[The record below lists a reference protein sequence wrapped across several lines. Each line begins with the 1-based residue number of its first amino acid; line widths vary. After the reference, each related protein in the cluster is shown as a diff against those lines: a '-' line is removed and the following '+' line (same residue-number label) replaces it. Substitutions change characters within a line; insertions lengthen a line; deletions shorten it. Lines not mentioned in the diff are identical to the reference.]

1 MTFDDKVVLITGGAA
16 GIGRAAAL
24 AFCTRG
30 AKVVI
35 ADLDTET
42 GAPTA
47 AEASVLGGEACFV
60 NVDVSDAASVDDM
73 IVECIDRFGRLDI
86 AINNAGV
93 ELEWAPIA
101 AGDEAQFDK
110 IIAVNLKGVW
120 LCLRAEIRQMLRQSG
135 GAIVNTASIAAMAAA
150 PNMAAYSASKHG
162 VIGLTRTTAVEYA
175 KKGIRVN
182 AVCPGVID
190 TAMTERAISKGDDG
204 IEDYLPGIHPMG
216 RLGTADEVVAAMQWL
231 CSDVAGF
238 TTGAV
243 LPVEGGRLA
252 R

>member
-1 MTFDDKVVLITGGAA
+1 MSFEDKTVLITGGAS

-24 AFCTRG
+24 AFCESG
-30 AKVVI
+30 AKVVV
-35 ADLDTET
+35 ADLDAEN
-42 GAPTA
+42 AVATA
-47 AEASVLGGEACFV
+47 DEARARGGEAISV
-60 NVDVSDAASVDDM
+60 TVDVASAASVDHM
-73 IVECIDRFGRLDI
+73 LRECVKRFGRVDI

-101 AGDEAQFDK
+101 DGDEALFDK
-110 IIAVNLKGVW
+110 IVAINLKGVW
-120 LCLRAEIRQMLRQSG
+120 LCLRTEVRQMLTQGS

-162 VIGLTRTTAVEYA
+162 VIGLTRTVAVEYA

-204 IEDYLPGIHPMG
+204 IENYLPGIHPMG
-216 RLGTADEVVAAMQWL
+216 RIGTAEEVVAAMQWL
-231 CSDVAGF
+231 CSDAASF